1 LNRRRGAE
9 RSFPRY
15 AAIVICCAL
24 FLLPLFFMLA
34 GSLRTP
40 GLPPPDG
47 FEWLPQPLRWSNYEA
62 VFGFIPLHLNLLNSL
77 IVVSVAVPVTVF
89 VASWAGFAIARATP
103 KVQRRLIIVSL
114 AALMVPVTAL
124 WIPRF
129 VMVRWMGL
137 IDTLVPLMLPSL
149 MATSPFYVLL
159 FALVY
164 SRLPRSLFEAAELD
178 GLSPWATWR
187 KIALPLSRA
196 AVFAVAVLAFVVHW
210 SNLVDAVLY
219 LSTPERFTVP
229 MGLRALQT
237 LEAANH
243 PVLLVAATVATIP
256 PVLAFLAVQRALFAR
271 ALEV

>member
-1 LNRRRGAE
+1 M
-9 RSFPRY
+9 P
-15 AAIVICCAL
+15 
-24 FLLPLFFMLA
+24 LLFMLS

-47 FEWLPQPLRWSNYEA
+47 FEWFPIPLAWSNYEA
-62 VFGFIPLHLNLLNSL
+62 VFGFIPLHMHLLNSL

-89 VASWAGFAIARATP
+89 VASWAGFAIARGTP
-103 KVQRRLIIVSL
+103 RLQKRLIVVSV
-114 AALMVPVTAL
+114 AALMIPATAL

-129 VMVRWMGL
+129 VMVRWTGL

-178 GLSPWATWR
+178 GLGPWATWR
-187 KIALPLSRA
+187 KVALPLSRA

-219 LSTPERFTVP
+219 LSTPEKFTVP
-229 MGLRALQT
+229 MGLRALQS
-237 LEAANH
+237 LEPTNH
-243 PVLLVAATVATIP
+243 PILLVAATVATIP
-256 PVLAFLAVQRALFAR
+256 PVLAFLAVQRALFSR

>member
-1 LNRRRGAE
+1 MVFVA
-9 RSFPRY
+9 
-15 AAIVICCAL
+15 VL
-24 FLLPLFFMLA
+24 FSLPLVFMIS
-34 GSLRTP
+34 GSLRSP

-47 FEWLPQPLRWSNYEA
+47 VEWFPRPLAWSNYEA
-62 VFGFIPLHLNLLNSL
+62 VSGFIPLELHVLNSL
-77 IVVSVAVPVTVF
+77 LVVGVAVPVTVF
-89 VASWAGFAIARATP
+89 IASWAGFAIARA
-103 KVQRRLIIVSL
+103 KHRLQRGLIVLSL

-129 VMVRWMGL
+129 VMVRWAGL
-137 IDTLVPLMLPSL
+137 MDGLVPLMLPAL

-178 GLSPWATWR
+178 GLGAWGTWR
-187 KIALPLSRA
+187 KVALPLSRA
-196 AVFAVAVLAFVVHW
+196 AVFAVAVLSFVVHW

-219 LSTPERFTVP
+219 LSTPERFTLP

-237 LEAANH
+237 LEASNH
-243 PVLLVAATVATIP
+243 PILLTAATIATIP
-256 PVLAFLAVQRALFAR
+256 PVIAFLAVQRALFTR